1 MSEENVEEL
10 VGSYSRAELDGMAE
24 ALGLSSADYPN
35 KRSIAEVILKTREEQ
50 RERER
55 IEREREASIQE
66 LKKKMTE
73 DTVKGKVAAIKVTA
87 DNMQKGV
94 KALQSEFK
102 KQMKE
107 NEQAM
112 AELQAGVTQ
121 QMNEN
126 KEAIAANQAG
136 VQELVNKSRV
146 FAKELQ
152 SRVVAIQTSIKE
164 QVNENQ
170 EYVKEFYG

>member
-1 MSEENVEEL
+1 MSEETVKEL
-10 VGSYSRAELDGMAE
+10 MENYSRAELDGMAE
-24 ALGLSSADYPN
+24 ALGLNSTNYPN
-35 KRSIAEVILKTREEQ
+35 KRSITEAILKTREKQLE
-50 RERER
+50 RERIERER

-73 DTVKGKVAAIKVTA
+73 DTVKGKIAAIKIA
-87 DNMQKGV
+87 DDNMQKSV

-107 NEQAM
+107 NEQA
-112 AELQAGVTQ
+112 
-121 QMNEN
+121 
-126 KEAIAANQAG
+126 IAANQAG
-136 VQELVNKSRV
+136 VQELVNEYRVFVNKYPV
-146 FAKELQ
+146 FAKEF
-152 SRVVAIQTSIKE
+152 SIAVVAMQTSIKE

>member
-1 MSEENVEEL
+1 MYEETVEEL
-10 VGSYSRAELDGMAE
+10 MGSYSRAELDGMAE

-73 DTVKGKVAAIKVTA
+73 DTVKGKIAAIKVTA
-87 DNMQKGV
+87 NNMQK
-94 KALQSEFK
+94 EFK

-107 NEQAM
+107 NEQAI
-112 AELQAGVTQ
+112 AEFQAGVKQ

-126 KEAIAANQAG
+126 RDAIAANQAG

-152 SRVVAIQTSIKE
+152 TSIKE